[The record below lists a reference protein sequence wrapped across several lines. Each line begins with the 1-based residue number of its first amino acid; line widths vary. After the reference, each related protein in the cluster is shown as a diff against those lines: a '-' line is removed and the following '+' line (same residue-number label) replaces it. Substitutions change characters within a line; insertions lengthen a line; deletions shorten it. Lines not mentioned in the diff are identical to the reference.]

1 MARPEGA
8 TGGARPGAGAPVS
21 AGLHPGRS
29 DGGRIRRAGQASRSP
44 SGLRMDHS
52 TAATLRALP
61 GRMRATVLIKIVW
74 SLAAAL
80 AIGSLVTA
88 LFAVDSHGKGVS
100 STQIVLIVVI
110 LLVAAVALSLLTLRA
125 VTRPLGILAR
135 TARQVAAGNLE
146 AHFAQGSNDE
156 IGQLAG
162 ALEAMKLELRSHL
175 DLIQSQA
182 DALRESSLRLTT
194 VRDEERR
201 RLARDLHDGLQ
212 QQLVVLR
219 MGIGMAPERV
229 RTGGQQAR
237 EVFAELGAELD
248 RVIERVRE
256 VSQDLYPSILRDA
269 GLTAAVRS
277 QAGRLPIMTH
287 LTSEPDP
294 LPRLRREIESSAYFI
309 VSEAIANVLKHSGAA
324 QVSLD
329 LAIENDCLA
338 LAVTDDGRGFQRE
351 SDLAGAPAG
360 GLTFL
365 DDRIRSLGGRL
376 FVTSGS
382 AGTAVRAL
390 LPLNPLRVPPRPSG
404 DAAPGLDQLLV
415 ESSGAGTY
423 VGREEEIDAL
433 RAAFESAL
441 GGQGCLML
449 LAGEPGIGKTRT
461 ANELATYAAS
471 RGAVVL
477 VGRCFDPEGAQ
488 AYSPWIQVIRTYV
501 RRRRMEE
508 LIGEMGPGAA
518 DIAQMDAELATRLK
532 TAAAPPA
539 PPADDAELADPRQ
552 ARFRLFDSI
561 ASFLRKASEARPIL
575 IVLDDLQ
582 SADKPSLL
590 LLEFLAN
597 ALRDA
602 RVLLVGTHRDAT
614 WPTGH
619 PLGTTLTGLEI
630 GALAKTLTLRGLD
643 EREVARF
650 MEVATGRRPS
660 PELVAAVY
668 GRTEGNPLFVR
679 EVVRLLASEGHLR
692 DGPGP
697 SSWEIDIPV
706 SVRDAIER
714 RLDYLSPQCNEVLLT
729 ASAIGREFD
738 VGVLQRASDLTPDR
752 LVTAVEEAAAA
763 RVLVE
768 LPTTSARGRSF
779 RFNHA
784 LMRETI
790 YAKIPTKQRKRLH
803 RRIAQVLEG
812 IYTGDPNAR
821 PAELAQ
827 QYQAAGRGRSRAKAI
842 YYSAWA
848 GARAAKLLAFEEA
861 SGHYERALAALGEE
875 RSAKASE
882 PLRCDLLLALGETQ
896 WRAGDTP
903 AARKSFSQAAAIARL
918 LRDPSRLARAA
929 VGYGEGLGSF
939 EFAEAADDVLV
950 GRLEE
955 ALVALEQWPARP
967 VGRIRHGPEV
977 PTEAPEVSAARYRVR
992 VLSRLAI
999 ELYYTDHVDRR
1010 ASLAQQAVEL
1020 AQELGDPATQ
1030 LIALYSR
1037 FRSML
1042 GPDAPHE
1049 RLADA
1054 DEIVRLAEEIGD
1066 PEMAVRG
1073 KHFRLLT
1080 LLELGDRPALDG
1092 ALEEWVGLAEGLRQ
1106 PLYRW
1111 QVLSF
1116 QAMIALLE
1124 GRFADG
1130 ETHMRE
1136 ALQTSRQGPGQAAM
1150 IRFGAELFFHH
1161 WAVGRLDEM
1170 EAAAKELNNSYPWLP
1185 GWRTGLAVIYA
1196 ELGRIIDAR
1205 EHFEDL
1211 ASHDFADLPRDG
1223 NWLGSVALCG
1233 LVCSFLRDSAR
1244 AATLFDLLS
1253 PYEDRCIVVH
1263 AGAFCLGS
1271 AATFLGVLAGTL
1283 HRFDEAQ
1290 RLFEQ
1295 GLERN
1300 VALGD
1305 RPMAAMTLAHHAA
1318 MLTSRNGP
1326 GDVAAAMDLLGR
1338 AERISEEL
1346 GMAQT
1351 HAVVADLTRRAE
1363 SLARVAGMQIL
1374 QLEDAADAAP
1384 EAAPDVAPNLLA
1396 LPPAP
1401 SRDAGSW
1408 VPK

>member
-1 MARPEGA
+1 M
-8 TGGARPGAGAPVS
+8 
-21 AGLHPGRS
+21 HPRDGSRFGR
-29 DGGRIRRAGQASRSP
+29 GGRAARAGRAARSP
-44 SGLRMDHS
+44 SGLRVDHS

-88 LFAVDSHGKGVS
+88 IFAASGAPEKTGSVLD
-100 STQIVLIVVI
+100 IVLIVFV
-110 LLVAAVALSLLTLRA
+110 LLLAAVVLSLLTLRA

-146 AHFAQGSNDE
+146 AHFAQRSNDE

-162 ALEAMKLELRSHL
+162 ALETMKLELRSHL

-229 RTGGQQAR
+229 RSGGQQAKD
-237 EVFAELGAELD
+237 VFAELGAELD

-277 QAGRLPIMTH
+277 QAGRLPITTH
-287 LTSEPDP
+287 LSSNPDP

-309 VSEAIANVLKHSGAA
+309 VSEAIANVLKHSGATEA
-324 QVSLD
+324 TID

-338 LAVTDDGRGFQRE
+338 LAVADNGRGFQRE
-351 SDLAGAPAG
+351 ADLAGATAG

-365 DDRIRSLGGRL
+365 DDRIRSLGGRM

-382 AGTAVRAL
+382 AGTAIRAL
-390 LPLNPLRVPPRPSG
+390 LPLNPLRMPARPPGEATPSV
-404 DAAPGLDQLLV
+404 DQLLV

-441 GGQGCLML
+441 GGHGSLVL

-477 VGRCFDPEGAQ
+477 VGRCFDPEGTP

-501 RRRRMEE
+501 RRRRVEE
-508 LIGEMGPGAA
+508 LLEEMGPGAT
-518 DIAQMDAELATRLK
+518 DIAQMDAELATRLQ
-532 TAAAPPA
+532 TAVEPPL

-561 ASFLRKASEARPIL
+561 SSFLRRASEARPML
-575 IVLDDLQ
+575 IVVDDLQ
-582 SADKPSLL
+582 SADKPSLR
-590 LLEFLAN
+590 LLEFLADT
-597 ALRDA
+597 LRTA

-619 PLGTTLTGLEI
+619 PLSSTLTGLEI
-630 GALAKTLTLRGLD
+630 GQLSTTLTLRGLD

-660 PELVAAVY
+660 PDLVAAVFS
-668 GRTEGNPLFVR
+668 RTEGNPLFVR
-679 EVVRLLASEGHLR
+679 EVVRLLASEGHLQDAAER
-692 DGPGP
+692 A
-697 SSWEIDIPV
+697 SWEIDIPI

-714 RLDYLSPQCNEVLLT
+714 RLDYLSPQCNEVLSV

-738 VGVLQRASDLTPDR
+738 IGVLQRASDLTPHR
-752 LVTAVEEAAAA
+752 LVSAVEEASAA

-768 LPTTSARGRSF
+768 LPTASPRGRSF

-790 YAKIPTKQRKRLH
+790 YGQIPVNQRRRLH
-803 RRIAQVLEG
+803 RRIGQVLEG

-821 PAELAQ
+821 PAELAV

-861 SGHYERALAALGEE
+861 AGHYERALRALGEE
-875 RSAKASE
+875 RGAKGSE
-882 PLRCDLLLALGETQ
+882 PMQCDLLLALGETQ

-903 AARKSFSQAAAIARL
+903 SARKSFTQAATMARRL
-918 LRDPSRLARAA
+918 HDPNRLARAA

-939 EFAEAADDVLV
+939 EFAEGADDVLV

-955 ALVALEQWPARP
+955 ALTAIEQWPPRP
-967 VGRIRHGPEV
+967 AGRGRHSPEAAAEKPEV
-977 PTEAPEVSAARYRVR
+977 TAARYRVR
-992 VLSRLAI
+992 VLARLAV
-999 ELYYTDHVDRR
+999 ELYYTDQVDRR

-1020 AQELGDPATQ
+1020 AQELGDPATE

-1042 GPDAPHE
+1042 GPDRLDE
-1049 RLADA
+1049 RLDDA
-1054 DEIVRLAEEIGD
+1054 GKIVRLAEEIGD

-1073 KHFRLLT
+1073 RHFRLLT
-1080 LLELGDRPALDG
+1080 LLELGDREALDA
-1092 ALEEWVGLAEGLRQ
+1092 ALGEWITLAEELRQ

-1111 QVLSF
+1111 QALCF
-1116 QAMIALLE
+1116 QAMVALME
-1124 GRFADG
+1124 GRFAEG

-1136 ALQTSRQGPGQAAM
+1136 ALQTNRQGPGQAAM

-1161 WAVGRLDEM
+1161 WVVGRLDEM
-1170 EAAAKELNNSYPWLP
+1170 EVAARELNNSYPWLP

-1196 ELGRIIDAR
+1196 EMGRIIDAR
-1205 EHFEDL
+1205 EHFENL
-1211 ASHDFADLPRDG
+1211 ATHDFADLPRDG

-1233 LVCSFLRDSAR
+1233 LVCSFLRDSTR

-1271 AATFLGVLAGTL
+1271 AATFLGMLAETL

-1290 RLFEQ
+1290 RLFEL
-1295 GLERN
+1295 GLKRN

-1326 GDVAAAMDLLGR
+1326 GDVVAAMALLKEAGR
-1338 AERISEEL
+1338 ITGEL
-1346 GMAQT
+1346 GMART
-1351 HAVVADLTRRAE
+1351 DAVVADLTRRAE
-1363 SLARVAGMQIL
+1363 SLARVAGVQIL
-1374 QLEDAADAAP
+1374 NLEEAAEEEP
-1384 EAAPDVAPNLLA
+1384 GMAPDVAPNGAPEAASGVTPLA
-1396 LPPAP
+1396 
-1401 SRDAGSW
+1401 SGG
-1408 VPK
+1408 